1 MEWVSIF
8 INRYQL
14 IFGYIPVDFI
24 PALMNAETLPKQ
36 VDKQVN
42 RDLYGPPSEQKRKD
56 RLRPV
61 LYIETVKNIKA
72 SVLSSKNRGT
82 IICCKSPKSPYSKS
96 FTKHLFFKRFSK
108 TKKKIHSL
116 Y

>member
-1 MEWVSIF
+1 MKKLCNSKNREKNKTLVLELVPVEWVSIF

-42 RDLYGPPSEQKRKD
+42 RDLYGPPSEQKRKP
-56 RLRPV
+56 LFKN
-61 LYIETVKNIKA
+61 LYKTFI
-72 SVLSSKNRGT
+72 LQT
-82 IICCKSPKSPYSKS
+82 I
-96 FTKHLFFKRFSK
+96 LQN
-108 TKKKIHSL
+108 
-116 Y
+116 

>member
-1 MEWVSIF
+1 MPNYTFENSTKKLCNSKNREKNKTLVLELVPVEWVSIF

-56 RLRPV
+56 QLRRFI
-61 LYIETVKNIKA
+61 LKMVKNQR
-72 SVLSSKNRGT
+72 N
-82 IICCKSPKSPYSKS
+82 
-96 FTKHLFFKRFSK
+96 
-108 TKKKIHSL
+108 
-116 Y
+116 

>member
-56 RLRPV
+56 RLRRV

-72 SVLSSKNRGT
+72 DIFLSDGQFC
-82 IICCKSPKSPYSKS
+82 I
-96 FTKHLFFKRFSK
+96 FFSK
-108 TKKKIHSL
+108 LVRDIDLILFLS
-116 Y
+116 